1 MTDRTQPAAKSYRI
15 ATRIAVATLATLML
29 CACPQV
35 PTQIPPPNNVN
46 VAGAWSL
53 TLTEPGA
60 PALTIDM
67 DLTQAGSTLSGSAD
81 SDQVVQYAVAG
92 TISGNSVQL
101 TLSVVGVPGADVRF
115 DLNGT
120 ASETRLS
127 GTYTLSGS
135 PSTGS
140 FVGTRSTTPPPPPP
154 PTGVDIS
161 GDWVLVTTNDY
172 NGVEGTYLVS
182 LTQSSSAVSGTGTL
196 ELGAGGSY
204 PAKVTGTVSGS
215 EFSLAVEITL
225 LPGSPALVNLMTG
238 TASSTELRGS
248 FAVLTEGGAT
258 GTVIGFRPGS
268 APPPP
273 PPPPPP
279 PSSNLVVEIENTTFT
294 DMQVTIHDR
303 APVSVRPGG
312 TATATF
318 TTNPGSVRVQA
329 STSGRTTSGTQV
341 GLRMTWDFTFDTVGI
356 SKLSKDFVVGS
367 DYFFLKM
374 RNNGTQPLT
383 ELRVNY
389 GLQSETYD
397 NVIVDNSGA
406 TFGLGYYKAFTNSRV
421 QARLGSTNSVVTWD
435 NLNLP
440 FTKNQTITLVN
451 QY

>member
-1 MTDRTQPAAKSYRI
+1 MTDRTQPTAKSYRI
-15 ATRIAVATLATLML
+15 ATRIAVATLTTLML

-115 DLNGT
+115 DLKGT

-135 PSTGS
+135 PSTGN

-154 PTGVDIS
+154 PSGVDIS

-172 NGVEGTYLVS
+172 NGAQGTYLLS
-182 LTQSSSAVSGTGTL
+182 LTQSSTEVSGTGSL
-196 ELGAGGSY
+196 EAGGSY
-204 PAKVTGTVSGS
+204 PATITGAVTGTSFALKI
-215 EFSLAVEITL
+215 ETEI
-225 LPGSPALVNLMTG
+225 LPDRPALVTLVTG
-238 TASSTELRGS
+238 TASSTALNGS

-258 GTVIGFRPGS
+258 GTAVAYRPGGT
-268 APPPP
+268 PPPP
-273 PPPPPP
+273 PPPP
-279 PSSNLVVEIENTTFT
+279 SNLVVEIENTTFT

-303 APVSVRPGG
+303 ATVSVRPGG

-318 TTNPGSVRVQA
+318 TTNPGSVRIQA
-329 STSGRTTSGTQV
+329 STSGKTTSGTQV
-341 GLRMTWDFTFDTVGI
+341 GLRMTWDFTYNTVGI
-356 SKLSKDFVVGS
+356 SKLSRDFVVGS

-397 NVIVDNSGA
+397 NVIVENSGA